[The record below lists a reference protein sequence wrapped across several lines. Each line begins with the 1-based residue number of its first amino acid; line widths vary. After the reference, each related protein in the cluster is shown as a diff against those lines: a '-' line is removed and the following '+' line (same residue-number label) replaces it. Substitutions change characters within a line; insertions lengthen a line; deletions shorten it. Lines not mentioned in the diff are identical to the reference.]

1 MRWRGRRRRN
11 RLRVVVTDH
20 GNWSSLCVV
29 AEARTEEGCFGHC
42 RNIVVAHG
50 HHHGW
55 WRGALTALCV
65 DVVMADGRHTHGH
78 YKSSGGALA
87 ALWARTVT
95 LSRRGRDRVTTRV
108 VAESKAASDEQG
120 DGSAMDLM
128 HHTTSS
134 FIPSTYAICAERYRG
149 KSSNKLTLPEI
160 PHFCNHV
167 MDALQIRLPFP
178 GRRRKYE
185 KYLRGVPGQNDLAEG
200 RPQEIDAL

>member
-1 MRWRGRRRRN
+1 M
-11 RLRVVVTDH
+11 
-20 GNWSSLCVV
+20 
-29 AEARTEEGCFGHC
+29 
-42 RNIVVAHG
+42 
-50 HHHGW
+50 
-55 WRGALTALCV
+55 
-65 DVVMADGRHTHGH
+65 
-78 YKSSGGALA
+78 
-87 ALWARTVT
+87 
-95 LSRRGRDRVTTRV
+95 VTTRV

-120 DGSAMDLM
+120 DGSVMDSA

-134 FIPSTYAICAERYRG
+134 FIPSTYAICAGRYRG

-167 MDALQIRLPFP
+167 MDPLQIRLPFP